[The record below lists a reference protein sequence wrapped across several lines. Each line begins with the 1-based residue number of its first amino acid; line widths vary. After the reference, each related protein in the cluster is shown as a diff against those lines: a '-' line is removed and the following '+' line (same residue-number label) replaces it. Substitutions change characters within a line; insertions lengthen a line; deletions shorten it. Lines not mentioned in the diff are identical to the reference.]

1 MKCSRIIPLPP
12 VFDERVPQT
21 WNIWVIANLKVD
33 DLCQNFFIIQDA
45 WKNWTVYYS
54 TKSFYESDQLE
65 LDRLYSSLLLYMS
78 VNTWIAISVVISIIG
93 RFMWSFLGKKGHD
106 LDWNINKK
114 KFSILEK
121 EAPHNGQD
129 MSSYLRHDLINFR
142 FWWCHS
148 RKYLYDVIK
157 KIILGEPWQSKPH
170 YISLPSLPFPKYYQ
184 ILLAVQSWNCSDK
197 NTENMEKM
205 YCLDVLA
212 WRWLGP

>member
-93 RFMWSFLGKKGHD
+93 RFMWSFLGKKVHD

-114 KFSILEK
+114 KFNILEK
-121 EAPHNGQD
+121 KLHIMDKICHLISDFDDAIPENICM
-129 MSSYLRHDLINFR
+129 MS
-142 FWWCHS
+142 
-148 RKYLYDVIK
+148 
-157 KIILGEPWQSKPH
+157 
-170 YISLPSLPFPKYYQ
+170 
-184 ILLAVQSWNCSDK
+184 
-197 NTENMEKM
+197 
-205 YCLDVLA
+205 
-212 WRWLGP
+212 